1 MDIVTVSFIALG
13 VLVLMLSFGVPL
25 PFVFGGALMIMVFV
39 GDATMNGTMVWGY
52 SQLANPVLFMYSP
65 LCLCRHIDE

>member
-25 PFVFGGALMIMVFV
+25 PFCFGGALMVMVFV
-39 GDATMNGTMVWGY
+39 GDATMNGTMVWATASLLTRSY
-52 SQLANPVLFMYSP
+52 CVFRSLSLQA
-65 LCLCRHIDE
+65 H

>member
-25 PFVFGGALMIMVFV
+25 P
-39 GDATMNGTMVWGY
+39 
-52 SQLANPVLFMYSP
+52 LFRRGP
-65 LCLCRHIDE
+65 